1 MKVIVGGILKK
12 ENKLLLVQ
20 EAQEKCYG
28 QWNFPAG
35 KLDDGET
42 IFEGAIREIFEE
54 TGCQVKLTQML
65 PIISSKERDIVR
77 ITFLTEILE
86 ENIHFDPS
94 EILDAKWIEIED
106 IKTKYQDALRGPKM
120 MLEMIRQVEENEV
133 YPLEIV
139 RELENL

>member
-1 MKVIVGGILKK
+1 MKVIVGGILRK

-35 KLDDGET
+35 HLDDGET
-42 IFEGAIREIFEE
+42 IFEGAIREVFEE
-54 TGCQVKLTQML
+54 TGCKVKLTKML

-94 EILDAKWIEIED
+94 EILDAKWIEMED
-106 IKTKYQDALRGPKM
+106 IKTKYKDALRGPKM

>member
-1 MKVIVGGILKK
+1 MKVIVGGILRKG
-12 ENKLLLVQ
+12 NKLLLVQ

-35 KLDDGET
+35 HLDDGET

-54 TGCQVKLTQML
+54 TGCRVKLTKML
-65 PIISSKERDIVR
+65 PIISSKERDLVR

-86 ENIHFDPS
+86 EEIHFDPS

-106 IKTKYQDALRGPKM
+106 LKGKYKDDLRGTKM
-120 MLEMIRQVEENEV
+120 MLEMIRQIEENEV
-133 YPLEIV
+133 YPLEIIK
-139 RELENL
+139 EL

>member
-1 MKVIVGGILKK
+1 MKVIVGGILRK
-12 ENKLLLVQ
+12 ENKILLVQ

-35 KLDDGET
+35 HLDDGET

-54 TGCQVKLTQML
+54 TGCKVKLTKML
-65 PIISSKERDIVR
+65 PIISSKERDLVR

-106 IKTKYQDALRGPKM
+106 LKGKYKDVLRGPKM
-120 MLEMIRQVEENEV
+120 MLEMLRQIEENEV
-133 YPLEIV
+133 YPIEIV
-139 RELENL
+139 KELEE